1 MSAFEILQNYIGFEE
16 GLNGLLLKKIDGY
29 LYTVSSDDQFIT
41 VCVHLPS
48 LNRYQKKEI
57 EYYLK
62 CNAEYF
68 CRLKFL
74 KAGIKILF
82 APELL
87 EEPTYITAFAS
98 RFSEFLRHVNI
109 IFTADSDE
117 YLLNK
122 DRMYVFPS
130 TEDAVYADTISQH
143 SAKEFSQEV
152 SAEEMV
158 EVRPS
163 SSLSLKEEYAQEP
176 IDQPEK
182 QKSFLVQRLS
192 PTMLMLLAMLIA
204 AVIFGLLCAFLP
216 QVAAAAGYLLGSGG
230 TYLYIKAAGNKD
242 KLFLKASL
250 LSLALLIFFGAAAFF
265 YLFLSQTELYT
276 IFEYTDQ
283 TLTLQYCIFNVV
295 LGYILA
301 VFGIYSSIPAKAKK
315 KDSIQEVSDSP
326 SGETDEP
333 EDF

>member
-1 MSAFEILQNYIGFEE
+1 MSAFEILQNCIGFEE
-16 GLNGLLLKKIDGY
+16 GLNGLLLKKINGY
-29 LYTVSSDDQFIT
+29 LYTVSGDDQYIT
-41 VCVHLPS
+41 VCIHLPA

-74 KAGIKILF
+74 SAGIKILF

-87 EEPTYITAFAS
+87 EEPSYITVFAS
-98 RFSEFLRHVNI
+98 RFSEFLQHVNI
-109 IFTADSDE
+109 VFTKNSDE

-122 DRMYVFPS
+122 DRMYIFSPP
-130 TEDAVYADTISQH
+130 EDAVYADTVSQH
-143 SAKEFSQEV
+143 SADEFLISDRE
-152 SAEEMV
+152 AEEALQQS
-158 EVRPS
+158 P
-163 SSLSLKEEYAQEP
+163 LSLKEEYAQEQ
-176 IDQPEK
+176 IYQPEK
-182 QKSFLVQRLS
+182 QKPFFLQRFS
-192 PTMLMLLAMLIA
+192 PTVLMFLAMLIA
-204 AVIFGLLCAFLP
+204 AVIFGLLCVFLP
-216 QVAAAAGYLLGSGG
+216 QTAAAAGYLLGSGG

-250 LSLALLIFFGAAAFF
+250 ISLALLIFFGAAAFL

-315 KDSIQEVSDSP
+315 KSSVLEASENKP
-326 SGETDEP
+326 EEAEEP